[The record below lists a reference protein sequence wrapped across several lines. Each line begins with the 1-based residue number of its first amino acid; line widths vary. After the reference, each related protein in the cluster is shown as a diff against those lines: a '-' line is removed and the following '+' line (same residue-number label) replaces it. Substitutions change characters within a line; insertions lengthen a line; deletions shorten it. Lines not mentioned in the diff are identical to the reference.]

1 MAEPV
6 YDEVEIED
14 MDYDEES
21 ETYYYPCPCG
31 DRFFITKDDLMD
43 GEDIATCPSCSLRL
57 RVIYDE
63 DEFDDSDDDENAA
76 GVTIAAVST
85 TAADVVVAATPVT
98 SATTTVV
105 GKDTV
110 DKAESKNSDGEGEG
124 EGDSAE
130 VQDASADT
138 AEVVG
143 TELAEE
149 LAKKASVTPSGP
161 SNEEGTVDVSHQ

>member
-1 MAEPV
+1 MARIV
-6 YDEVEIED
+6 HL
-14 MDYDEES
+14 
-21 ETYYYPCPCG
+21 CN
-31 DRFFITKDDLMD
+31 R
-43 GEDIATCPSCSLRL
+43 PSLAVWCCLL
-57 RVIYDE
+57 PLQ
-63 DEFDDSDDDENAA
+63 DEFDDSDDDDNAA

-105 GKDTV
+105 GKDTVDKDAV

-161 SNEEGTVDVSHQ
+161 SNEEGAVDVSHQ

>member
-1 MAEPV
+1 MPELLPSPACHLRRGL
-6 YDEVEIED
+6 
-14 MDYDEES
+14 S
-21 ETYYYPCPCG
+21 LA
-31 DRFFITKDDLMD
+31 R
-43 GEDIATCPSCSLRL
+43 IAHLCNRPSLAVWCCLL
-57 RVIYDE
+57 PLQ

-105 GKDTV
+105 GKDAV

-138 AEVVG
+138 AEVAG